1 MQTATPADA
10 GTFDFVIVGAGS
22 AGCVLANRLSADGRH
37 SVAVLEAGPEDR
49 DWWIHVPLGYAK
61 LFRRPR
67 VNWMYE
73 TAPEK
78 ELNGRQVYQPRGKVL
93 GGSSSING
101 LVYIR
106 GQREDFDHW
115 RQLGN
120 AGWSADD
127 VLPYFRR
134 AEGNVRGADDQ
145 HGGDGPLGVSDPHTH
160 ELTEA
165 FIASAVHEGLPRTR
179 DFNGMVQEGVG
190 YFQTTSRNGKRCS
203 AAVAYLHPARR
214 RQNLTIITE
223 ALTDRLVV
231 TGGRATGVVFRQG
244 SGPGGGVEK
253 IVHARREVILSAGA
267 YGSPTIMQ
275 RSGLGPAGLLAEH
288 GIPVI
293 RDMPG
298 VGADLQDHLQARC
311 VIRCTKAITLNDVTA
326 SLFGKAKLGLDW
338 LVSRSG
344 WLTIAAGHAGAF
356 FRTDPRLASPDV
368 QVHFIPFSTDKMGE
382 NLHPFPGFMAH
393 VCQLRPESRGSVRIT
408 AADPAARPEI
418 RMNYLT
424 AENDRATMLAG
435 LKKLRAIMHA
445 PPLKPY
451 FAAEVEPGAEAVSDD
466 ALMAHVRNKAST
478 VYHPTSTCRM
488 GSDPRAVVD
497 ERLRV
502 KAVTGLRVADC
513 AIMPSLVSGNTNA
526 AAIMIGEKASDMI
539 LEDAR
544 AAA

>member
-1 MQTATPADA
+1 MQDA
-10 GTFDFVIVGAGS
+10 GTFDFELVGARR
-22 AGCVLANRLSADGRH
+22 AGCVLANLLSAEGRH
-37 SVAVLEAGPEDR
+37 SVAVLDAGPEDR
-49 DWWIHVPLGYAK
+49 DLWIHVPLGYAK
-61 LFRRPR
+61 LFRKGA

-145 HGGDGPLGVSDPHTH
+145 HGGDGPLGVSAPHTH
-160 ELTEA
+160 ELTA
-165 FIASAVHEGLPRTR
+165 GFIASAVHEGLPRTR
-179 DFNGMVQEGVG
+179 DFNGVAQEGVG
-190 YFQTTSRNGKRCS
+190 YFQTTSRKGRRCS
-203 AAVAYLHPARR
+203 AAVAYLHPARK
-214 RQNLTIITE
+214 RQNLTVITE
-223 ALTDRLVV
+223 ALTDRLEIAQ
-231 TGGRATGVVFRQG
+231 GRATGVMFRR
-244 SGPGGGVEK
+244 GGAEQV
-253 IVHARREVILSAGA
+253 VRARREVILSAGA

-275 RSGLGPAGLLAEH
+275 RSGLGPAELLGQH

-311 VIRCTKAITLNDVTA
+311 VIRCTRPSPLNAMTP
-326 SLFGKAKLGLDW
+326 SRLGQAKLGLEW
-338 LVSRSG
+338 LLTRSG

-356 FRTDPRLASPDV
+356 FRTDPRMASPDV
-368 QVHFIPFSTDKMGE
+368 QVHFIPFSTDKMGDS
-382 NLHPFPGFMAH
+382 LHPFPGFMAH
-393 VCQLRPESRGSVRIT
+393 VCQLRPDSRGTVRIT
-408 AADPAARPEI
+408 ARAPEARPEI

-424 AENDRATMLAG
+424 AETDKATMLAG
-435 LKKLRAIMHA
+435 LKRLRAIMHA

-451 FAAEVEPGAEAVSDD
+451 VAAEVEPGPEAITDD
-466 ALMAHVRNKAST
+466 ALMAHIRAKAST

-488 GSDPRAVVD
+488 GQDPRAVVD

-502 KAVTGLRVADC
+502 RGIDGLRVADC

-539 LEDAR
+539 LEDAK

>member
-1 MQTATPADA
+1 MQHPQEPTI

-49 DWWIHVPLGYAK
+49 DLWIHIPLGYAK
-61 LFRRPR
+61 LFRKGT

-73 TAPEK
+73 TAPEA
-78 ELNGRQVYQPRGKVL
+78 ELNGRRVYQPRGKVL

-120 AGWSADD
+120 PGWSADD

-134 AEGNVRGADDQ
+134 AEANVRGADDQ
-145 HGGDGPLGVSDPHTH
+145 HGGDGPLSVSDPHTH

-179 DFNGMVQEGVG
+179 DFNGVVQEGVG
-190 YFQTTSRNGKRCS
+190 YFQTTSRRGRRCS

-214 RQNLTIITE
+214 RGNLTVITE
-223 ALTDRLVV
+223 ALTDRVLIED
-231 TGGRATGVVFRQG
+231 GRAAGVVFRR
-244 SGPGGGVEK
+244 GGVEQL
-253 IVHARREVILSAGA
+253 VRARREVILSAGA
-267 YGSPTIMQ
+267 FGSPAILQ
-275 RSGLGPAGLLAEH
+275 RSGLGPGELLASL
-288 GIPVI
+288 GIPVVK
-293 RDMPG
+293 DLPG
-298 VGADLQDHLQARC
+298 VGTDLQDHLQARC
-311 VIRCTKAITLNDVTA
+311 VMRCTRPITLNDMTT
-326 SLFGKAKLGLDW
+326 SLIGRVRLGLEW
-338 LVSRSG
+338 LLTRSG
-344 WLTIAAGHAGAF
+344 WLAIAAGHAGAF
-356 FRTDPRLASPDV
+356 FRTDPRLATPDV
-368 QVHFIPFSTDKMGE
+368 QVHFIPFSTDRMGVR
-382 NLHPFPGFMAH
+382 LHPFPGFMAH

-408 AADPAARPEI
+408 SRDPAAPPEI
-418 RMNYLT
+418 RMNYLST
-424 AENDRATMLAG
+424 ETDRATLLAG
-435 LKKLRAIMHA
+435 LKKLRAILHA
-445 PPLKPY
+445 PPLRPY
-451 FAAEVEPGAEAVSDD
+451 VAAEVEPGPEATDD
-466 ALMAHVRNKAST
+466 AALMAHIRARAST

-488 GSDPRAVVD
+488 GPDPRAVVD

-502 KAVTGLRVADC
+502 KAMPGLRVVDC
-513 AIMPSLVSGNTNA
+513 SIMPSLVSGNTNA

-544 AAA
+544 AA

>member
-1 MQTATPADA
+1 MQDV
-10 GTFDFVIVGAGS
+10 GSFDFVIVGAGS

-49 DWWIHVPLGYAK
+49 DFWIHVPLGYAK
-61 LFRRPR
+61 LFRKPS

-73 TAPEK
+73 TAPEA
-78 ELNGRQVYQPRGKVL
+78 ELGGRRVYQPRGKVL

-134 AEGNVRGADDQ
+134 AEGNIRGSDDQ

-165 FIASAVHEGLPRTR
+165 FIEAAVHEGLPRTR
-179 DFNGMVQEGVG
+179 DFNGRVQEGVG
-190 YFQTTSRNGKRCS
+190 YFQTTSRKGRRCS
-203 AAVAYLHPARR
+203 AAVAYLRPARQ
-214 RQNLTIITE
+214 RQNLTIFTE
-223 ALTDRLVV
+223 ALTDRVLLAE
-231 TGGRATGVVFRQG
+231 GRATGVVFRQG
-244 SGPGGGVEK
+244 GQEK
-253 IVHARREVILSAGA
+253 RVQARREVILSAGA
-267 YGSPTIMQ
+267 YGSPMIMQ
-275 RSGLGPAGLLAEH
+275 RSGLGPGALLAQH
-288 GIPVI
+288 GIPVLA
-293 RDMPG
+293 DMPG

-311 VIRCTKAITLNDVTA
+311 VIRCTRPITLNDVTTTMT
-326 SLFGKAKLGLDW
+326 GKLRLGLEW
-338 LVSRSG
+338 LLTRSG

-356 FRTDPRLASPDV
+356 FRTDPRMASPDV
-368 QVHFIPFSTDKMGE
+368 QVHFIPFSTDRMGDS
-382 NLHPFPGFMAH
+382 LHPFPGFMAH
-393 VCQLRPESRGSVRIT
+393 VCQLRPDSRGTVRI
-408 AADPAARPEI
+408 AGRDPAAPPEI
-418 RMNYLT
+418 RMNYLS
-424 AENDRATMLAG
+424 AETDRATMLAG
-435 LKKLRAIMHA
+435 LKKLRSIMHA

-451 FAAEVEPGAEAVSDD
+451 FAAEVEPGPEAQDDD
-466 ALMAHVRNKAST
+466 ALMAHIRAKAST

-497 ERLRV
+497 ERLSVRGI
-502 KAVTGLRVADC
+502 AGLRVADC
-513 AIMPSLVSGNTNA
+513 AIMPTLVSGNTNA

-544 AAA
+544 

>member
-1 MQTATPADA
+1 MQDATAIDA

-61 LFRRPR
+61 LFRRPK
-67 VNWMYE
+67 VNWMFE

-78 ELNGRQVYQPRGKVL
+78 ELNGRRVYQPRGKVL

-134 AEGNVRGADDQ
+134 AEGNMRGADDQ

-165 FIASAVHEGLPRTR
+165 FIASAEHEGLKRTR
-179 DFNGMVQEGVG
+179 DFNGVAQEGVG
-190 YFQTTSRNGKRCS
+190 YFQTTSRRGRRCS
-203 AAVAYLHPARR
+203 AAVAYLHPART
-214 RQNLTIITE
+214 RQNLTVITE

-231 TGGRATGVVFRQG
+231 TEGRATGVMFRQG
-244 SGPGGGVEK
+244 GARKV
-253 IVHARREVILSAGA
+253 VTARREIILSAGA

-275 RSGLGPAGLLAEH
+275 RSGLGPAELLGAH

-293 RDMPG
+293 RDIPG

-311 VIRCTKAITLNDVTA
+311 VIRCTKPITLNDVTT
-326 SLFGKAKLGLDW
+326 SLVGKARLGLEW
-338 LVSRSG
+338 LFTRSG

-393 VCQLRPESRGSVRIT
+393 VCQLRPESRGTVRIT
-408 AADPAARPEI
+408 SADAAAPPEI

-451 FAAEVEPGAEAVSDD
+451 FAAEVEPGPGAVTDE
-466 ALMAHVRNKAST
+466 ALMEHIRNKAST

-502 KAVTGLRVADC
+502 KAVAGLRVADC